1 MNSSKKA
8 LSVMAVLLML
18 FGAFFIPV
26 TATDAEERSLPYADI
41 DPEDIEDEAL
51 QEVLDKL
58 VELLNVIRGEAHI
71 FDFTSD
77 VEENRQKIHDFLEEA
92 AAELE
97 MDLPEDEIKK
107 LTNYLGVIPMV
118 LLATTMFDPVGDIDI
133 GEGSLKVAV
142 GIPDFLIE
150 LLKNEG
156 EQVEL
161 GGFGEMGILM
171 DVHSDIN
178 VRATDD
184 VERIGVFG
192 SGLITALNNA
202 LGSYSNI
209 AKNLIVCDDLDM
221 LKARPVSI
229 GKDSEYAV
237 HTDTNLA
244 IYSSFETNTNLHM
257 EDGESKFVSFNICL
271 HIRGSI
277 SNEMERI
284 SGTGPQTIKTELDFN
299 STDIDF
305 VFGMGNLNS
314 KSRDILVGVDKI
326 SMDVGYSSDIDGE
339 VKSCSVRNS
348 GVLSIANGILI
359 SREGSEGSGDVPVPI
374 YVPDKPE
381 PRPPGM
387 DEIINSAKEQAI
399 TVQKFDPTTQYM
411 VGGALAG
418 VAVLLIAI
426 IRFGKKY

>member
-1 MNSSKKA
+1 MNSSKKV
-8 LSVMAVLLML
+8 LSIAAILLML
-18 FGAFFIPV
+18 CGAFFIPV
-26 TATDAEERSLPYADI
+26 TATDAEERSLFDMDV

-51 QEVLDKL
+51 QEVLDRL
-58 VELLNVIRGEAHI
+58 VELLNVIRGEAHV

-77 VEENRQKIHDFLEEA
+77 AESNRQMIHDFLEEA

-97 MDLPEDEIKK
+97 IDLPEEENRKM
-107 LTNYLGVIPMV
+107 TNYLGVIPML
-118 LLATTMFDPVGDIDI
+118 LLATTLFDPVDDVNI
-133 GEGSLKVAV
+133 GEGSLKVAID
-142 GIPDFLIE
+142 IPDFLIE
-150 LLKNEG
+150 LLQNDD

-161 GGFGEMGILM
+161 GGFGELGILM

-178 VRATDD
+178 MKASDD
-184 VERIGVFG
+184 IERIGVFG

-202 LGSYSNI
+202 LGSYSSI

-229 GKDSEYAV
+229 VKDSEYRV
-237 HTDTNLA
+237 HTDTDLSV
-244 IYSSFETNTNLHM
+244 YSSFETNTNLHM
-257 EDGESKFVSFNICL
+257 DDGGSKFVSFNICL

-277 SNEMERI
+277 SNVMERI

-305 VFGMGNLNS
+305 VFGIGNLES
-314 KSRDILVGVDKI
+314 QSRSILVGIDKI
-326 SMDVGYSSDIDGE
+326 SMDIGYSSDIDGD
-339 VKSCSVRNS
+339 VKSCSIRNS

-359 SREGSEGSGDVPVPI
+359 SREGSEGTGDVRIPI
-374 YVPDKPE
+374 YDPDKPD

-387 DEIINSAKEQAI
+387 DDIINTAKEQAI
-399 TVQKFDPTTQYM
+399 TVQKFDPTMQYM
-411 VGGALAG
+411 VGGAMAG
-418 VAVLLIAI
+418 IAVLLIAI